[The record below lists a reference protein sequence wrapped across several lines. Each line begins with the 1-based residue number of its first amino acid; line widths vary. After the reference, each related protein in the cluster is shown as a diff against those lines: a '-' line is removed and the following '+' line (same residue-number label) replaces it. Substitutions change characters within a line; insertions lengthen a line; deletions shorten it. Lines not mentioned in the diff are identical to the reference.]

1 MNKAELIAAIA
12 EKAEINKSKAT
23 VALDTF
29 IASVAAALRA
39 GDKVTLVGFGTFSV
53 ATRGE
58 RTGRNPRDGKQIKI
72 AAKKVAKFKPGKKL
86 ADDVNVTKKGKGK
99 K

>member
-12 EKAEINKSKAT
+12 EKADINKSLAAA
-23 VALDTF
+23 ALDTF
-29 IASVAAALRA
+29 LGCVSSALRA

-53 ATRGE
+53 VTRGA

-86 ADDVNVTKKGKGK
+86 SDEVNGKGGKKGKK
-99 K
+99 